1 MNFFSATR
9 QYPLT
14 TREGL
19 ERLYQERIIQPAA
32 LTAKQYRRLS
42 EERRAAEDEQRLAF
56 IHRGLTI
63 GTPTFVEA
71 VKQLGSLFVQNQQT
85 VHDKLS
91 LGLSGIPYVGKSHLL
106 FELARYTANRM
117 RRDVPDFLELGIV
130 PCVIITL
137 SPTNSKGILQELMN
151 FFGYPFNQG
160 YTEGKLRSIVVDAM
174 NEHGTVLLGF
184 DEAHNMARGTRVME
198 DNKNMLRKLMQDLSA
213 TQVYSGIELRENGL
227 FAGISGSQLSRR
239 IRMIDFYPYTAATR
253 DSRELWMRTLDHFE
267 DGLCLIGNEPGTL
280 RSLAPYLF
288 NRTGGMMGELA
299 NVLRA
304 SASSLIR
311 HGALVRHGREQITQ
325 KLLDEVPPGDAAEQR
340 LLHMEDGDER
350 DWPKWPAKLAH
361 ADA

>member
-1 MNFFSATR
+1 MNYFTVTR
-9 QYPLT
+9 QFPLT

-19 ERLYQERIIQPAA
+19 EGLYQERISKPEPIAP
-32 LTAKQYRRLS
+32 KQYRRLS
-42 EERRAAEDEQRLAF
+42 EERRAIEDQRRLLF

-91 LGLSGIPYVGKSHLL
+91 LGLSGVPYLGKSHLL
-106 FELARYTANRM
+106 FELARYTSNRL

-160 YTEGKLRSIVVDAM
+160 YTEGKLRSIVVNAM

-213 TQVYSGIELRENGL
+213 TQVYSGIELRANGL

-239 IRMIDFYPYTAATR
+239 IRMIDLYPYTAASQ
-253 DSRELWMRTLDHFE
+253 DSRELWMRTLDQFE
-267 DGLCLIGNEPGTL
+267 EGLCLIGNEPGTL
-280 RSLAPYLF
+280 RSLAPYLY
-288 NRTGGMMGELA
+288 NRTGGVMGELA
-299 NVLRA
+299 NVLRTA
-304 SASSLIR
+304 ASSLIR
-311 HGALVRHGREQITQ
+311 DGVVLRYGREQLTQ
-325 KLLDEVPPGDAAEQR
+325 SLLEMVPPGDAAEQR

-350 DWPKWPAKLAH
+350 DWPTWPLQLEG